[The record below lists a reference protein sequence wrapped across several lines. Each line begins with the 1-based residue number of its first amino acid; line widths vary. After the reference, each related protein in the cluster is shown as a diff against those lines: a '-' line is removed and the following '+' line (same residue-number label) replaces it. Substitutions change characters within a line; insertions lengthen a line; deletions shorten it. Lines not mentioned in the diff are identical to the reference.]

1 MSCRTKRNL
10 HLLDRKIKKSP
21 AAPTCRGLVTATRE
35 ALSAAIASCAA
46 GKPLKCIGEA
56 VAEVVFG
63 QFWGIGKENFPIQ
76 TRMYGKKMA
85 YVYLPYS
92 IHVTGILT

>member
-1 MSCRTKRNL
+1 MSDQTKP
-10 HLLDRKIKKSP
+10 SS

-63 QFWGIGKENFPIQ
+63 QFWGIGKENFTIQ
-76 TRMYGKKMA
+76 RHVMYGKKWHM
-85 YVYLPYS
+85 YTYP
-92 IHVTGILT
+92 IQFHVTGILT